1 MTPEEKSTERVRLRA
16 SSHGMRVF
24 RNNSGV
30 LMNPVGV
37 PVRFGLGNE
46 SKKLNKILKSSD
58 LLGVHEIE
66 ITPEM
71 VGKKI
76 GVFVALEVKPDGF
89 KIKEEYP
96 EGSREYAQL
105 KFMNLIKKFGG
116 LAGFAT
122 NENDVD
128 RILNDFLIGLKEQPR

>member
-16 SSHGMRVF
+16 SSWGMRVF

-30 LMNPVGV
+30 LMNPIGI

-46 SKKLNKILKSSD
+46 SKRINKILKSSD
-58 LLGVHEIE
+58 LLGIHNVE

-76 GVFVALEVKPDGF
+76 GVFTALEVKPNGF

-96 EGSREYAQL
+96 EGSRELAQL
-105 KFMNLIKKFGG
+105 NFINLIKKFGG
-116 LAGFAT
+116 MAGFAT
-122 NENDVD
+122 NEYDVD
-128 RILNDFLIGLKEQPR
+128 RILNDFLIGLNK

>member
-16 SSHGMRVF
+16 SSLGMRVF

-30 LMNPVGV
+30 LMNPYGV

-58 LLGVHEIE
+58 LLGVHEIK
-66 ITPEM
+66 ITRDM

-96 EGSREYAQL
+96 EGTRECAQL
-105 KFMNLIKKFGG
+105 KFMNLIKKLGG
-116 LAGFAT
+116 MAGFAT
-122 NENDVD
+122 NELDVD
-128 RILNDFLIGLKEQPR
+128 RILNDYITRIKNE